1 VGGLKQK
8 CRTESKWPRFPSP
21 HRGEVGTARSALPG
35 GGLKKGVAIRI
46 EIVPS
51 ILSADIG
58 RLAEQVEQ
66 AAAAGADRI
75 QVDVM
80 DGHFVPNL
88 TFGPLVVEAV
98 RRATD
103 LPIEAHLM
111 IERPEQFI
119 AAFAKAGAT
128 LIEVQVEATTSLY
141 RTVAAIKDL
150 GALAGVAINPA
161 TSIEDL
167 REILPYI
174 TTVNVMTVEPG
185 FGGQKFIPGSPDKIR
200 RLRSIA
206 PHIEIEVD
214 GGIDAVTAPLVVKA
228 GATVL
233 VAGSSVYGHKG
244 GVAAGIRA
252 IREAIV

>member
-1 VGGLKQK
+1 VTK
-8 CRTESKWPRFPSP
+8 
-21 HRGEVGTARSALPG
+21 V
-35 GGLKKGVAIRI
+35 

-51 ILSADIG
+51 ILSADAG
-58 RLAEQVEQ
+58 RLDEQVKE
-66 AAAAGADRI
+66 AAKAGADRI

-111 IERPEQFI
+111 IERPELFI
-119 AAFAKAGAT
+119 EAFAKAGAT
-128 LIEVQVEATTSLY
+128 LIYIQVESTTSLY
-141 RTVAAIKDL
+141 RTVMQIREL
-150 GALAGVAINPA
+150 GAKAGVAINPA
-161 TSIEDL
+161 TPVVAL

-185 FGGQKFIPGSPDKIR
+185 FGGQKFIPHSPEKIQRLRALSPDV
-200 RLRSIA
+200 
-206 PHIEIEVD
+206 EIEVD
-214 GGIDAVTAPLVVKA
+214 GGIDAKTAPLVVKA

-233 VAGSSVYGHKG
+233 VAGSAVFGHKQG
-244 GVAAGIRA
+244 IAAGIQA
-252 IREAIV
+252 IRKAVV

>member
-1 VGGLKQK
+1 MA
-8 CRTESKWPRFPSP
+8 
-21 HRGEVGTARSALPG
+21 ARSG
-35 GGLKKGVAIRI
+35 GGKSVTQV

-51 ILSADIG
+51 ILSADAG
-58 RLAEQVEQ
+58 RLSEQVKE
-66 AAAAGADRI
+66 AARAGADRI

-88 TFGPLVVEAV
+88 TFGPQVVEAV

-111 IERPEQFI
+111 VERPELFI
-119 AAFAKAGAT
+119 EAFAKAGAT

-141 RTVAAIKDL
+141 RTVMRIQEL
-150 GALAGVAINPA
+150 GAKAGVAINPA
-161 TSIEDL
+161 TPIEAL

-185 FGGQKFIPGSPDKIR
+185 FGGQKFIPRSPEKIR
-200 RLRSIA
+200 RLRALS
-206 PHIEIEVD
+206 PDIEIEVD
-214 GGIDAVTAPLVVKA
+214 GGIDAKSAPLVVKA

-233 VAGSSVYGHKG
+233 VAGSAVFGHKQG
-244 GVAAGIRA
+244 IAAGIEA
-252 IREAIV
+252 IRRAVE